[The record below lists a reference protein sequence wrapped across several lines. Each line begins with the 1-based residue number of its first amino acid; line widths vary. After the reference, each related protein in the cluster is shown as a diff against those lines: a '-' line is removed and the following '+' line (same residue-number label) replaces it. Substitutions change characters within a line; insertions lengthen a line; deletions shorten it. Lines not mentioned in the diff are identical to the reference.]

1 MNLKKIAKIV
11 AAIAALAAIGAAV
24 YFLVKKLFPKK
35 EVQYF
40 DDSDF
45 FECDDDVCEV
55 IECDNEQP
63 AEEAAPTAKEE
74 APAAEEAKGTAKAA
88 KSAPKKKTAAKKEAA
103 K

>member
-63 AEEAAPTAKEE
+63 AEEA
-74 APAAEEAKGTAKAA
+74 PAAEEAKGTAKAA

>member
-45 FECDDDVCEV
+45 FECDDDLCEV
-55 IECDNEQP
+55 IECENEQP
-63 AEEAAPTAKEE
+63 AEAPAEE
-74 APAAEEAKGTAKAA
+74 APAAKEEAKATKTA